1 MEDHGRRLHLYTRE
15 LTQRLREA
23 GYFLLAISGS
33 PEEILDIFLKPLGFD
48 KAFGRVL
55 AVDNENHYTGER
67 LSNPFEDKQ
76 RVLEAFLAQTSM
88 NLERSVGV
96 GDALSDVVSW
106 RRLAPP

>member
-1 MEDHGRRLHLYTRE
+1 M
-15 LTQRLREA
+15 
-23 GYFLLAISGS
+23 
-33 PEEILDIFLKPLGFD
+33 GFD